1 MVLDYY
7 AYWNGGQI
15 RDLFEA
21 LVAICSGPSYTGLI
35 KSAVLAGFLAAI
47 TGALLKWQGLAA
59 KVYLFAA
66 VLFYSVM
73 LVPKVDLAIHD
84 ERSTDVYVVSS
95 VPLGVGFFSSAASRI
110 GRFLTGSFETAF
122 SLPDAERFS
131 RFGLVYPQR
140 AVTALLN
147 AGAVTP
153 EGRALSERVTA
164 DCVGPELT
172 DHPDKVNELAQS
184 GNLWA
189 TIKQEGWVNPARSTV
204 AQDGSVQSCEAA
216 VQSLEDH
223 LNNVEIDFIKKRL
236 GVLLVPEQPDPS
248 AVIARTLPHSE
259 ALLLGVSRSLED
271 SLKHSVML
279 SALPRGLESI
289 ARQAGAPLDLAVKFS
304 SASANL
310 SSEINYRTL
319 AKLAEQSLPKI
330 RNCVEFIVIAAFP
343 LMLVL
348 MIAAGSAAGVVF
360 RSFFVLLIWVQLWAP
375 LFAVAN
381 YLMITVDANPMNRL
395 IAEFGGSTLQAADL
409 IREAGSSSQAIAGSL
424 TLLIPMIAFAL
435 AKGSDMAFV
444 SMASGLMA
452 PAQGAASSAANQAG
466 SGNFNAGNVSLGN
479 TSRNSESANKSDLS
493 AGWSD
498 PYASRTQ
505 TAYGTVTRD
514 QDGTVVGMQRTAID
528 LGVSSSG
535 SLTQSRSV
543 QSASTSSVSLTQS
556 ESNALSVSSAATSSD
571 SSLRSFA
578 HSLSEGLAKR
588 SALSDVSSGGVSSSL
603 SQSVAEGSSA
613 SRSLSNSEAFSVTSG
628 IQMKAAVGEAGAE
641 GEVSKPTAEGTLLN
655 APSSVP
661 QLSAVDKTAAG
672 AGNTSSGSTSST
684 GKSGS
689 FSATLRGAADGFG
702 VGLSGETKTAQ
713 QLVDTAV
720 GSKTSATARQRAEAY
735 HSLRSASEEIAATS
749 DDVGVRQAANAFTK
763 ALDKAYRTSSDRG
776 VTLSRGQSAS
786 QTVSEGLSG
795 DDSMIVNRD
804 AAVMRRYIS
813 SSGHSAEEGL
823 RHLFHDELARENL
836 GAAVSA
842 DALDRSASG
851 QYAGTG
857 QIQQKRAELSELTVI
872 GKRTLN
878 RTKLDHSKTVN
889 QEGQKIH
896 TESDLSF
903 TRLNR
908 SREEFLRQYDKD
920 RSQRDLAAAASMEAT
935 DLEKETVDD
944 GVQRYQQKEKGVSTV
959 LKNAF
964 LGGAGYTS
972 PMDAGKIEKEN
983 DLSEKK

>member
-73 LVPKVDLAIHD
+73 LIPKVDLAIHD
-84 ERSTDVYVVSS
+84 ERSTDIYVVNN

-110 GRFLTGSFETAF
+110 GSFLTSSFETAF

-184 GNLWA
+184 GSLWA
-189 TIKQEGWVNPARSTV
+189 TIRQEGWVNPARSTV
-204 AQDGSVQSCEAA
+204 AQDGSVQNCEAA

-248 AVIARTLPHSE
+248 AVVARTLPHSE
-259 ALLLGVSRSLED
+259 ALLLGVSRSLEE

-348 MIAAGSAAGVVF
+348 MIAAGSAAAVVF

-435 AKGSDMAFV
+435 AKASDMAFV

-493 AGWSD
+493 SGWSD

-543 QSASTSSVSLTQS
+543 QSASSSSVSLTQS
-556 ESNALSVSSAATSSD
+556 ESSALSISSAATSSD

-588 SALSDVSSGGVSSSL
+588 SALSDVSAGGLSSSV

-628 IQMKAAVGEAGAE
+628 MQMKAAVGEAGAE
-641 GEVSKPTAEGTLLN
+641 GEVSKPAAEAALLN
-655 APSSVP
+655 APGSVP

-672 AGNTSSGSTSST
+672 ASNSSGSISSA
-684 GKSGS
+684 GKSRS

-720 GSKTSATARQRAEAY
+720 GSKTSATARQKAEAY

-763 ALDKAYRTSSDRG
+763 ALDKAYRTSSDRSI
-776 VTLSRGQSAS
+776 TFSRGQSTS

-795 DDSMIVNRD
+795 DNSMSVNRD

-857 QIQQKRAELSELTVI
+857 QIPQKRAELSEIAVI
-872 GKRTLN
+872 GKNALKRTEF
-878 RTKLDHSKTVN
+878 DHSRTVS

-896 TESDLSF
+896 TESNLSF
-903 TRLNR
+903 TQLNR

-920 RSQRDLAAAASMEAT
+920 RSERDLAAVASMEAT
-935 DLEKETVDD
+935 DLKKEAVDD
-944 GVQRYQQKEKGVSTV
+944 CAERYQQKEKGVSTV

-964 LGGAGYTS
+964 LGGVGYTS
-972 PMDAGKIEKEN
+972 PMNTKQTEKET
-983 DLSEKK
+983 D

>member
-21 LVAICSGPSYTGLI
+21 LVAICSGPSYTCLI

-319 AKLAEQSLPKI
+319 GKLAEQSLPKI

-498 PYASRTQ
+498 PYSSRTQ

-588 SALSDVSSGGVSSSL
+588 SALSDVSAGGVSSSV

-613 SRSLSNSEAFSVTSG
+613 SRSLSNSETFSVTSG
-628 IQMKAAVGEAGAE
+628 MQMKAAVGETGAE
-641 GEVSKPTAEGTLLN
+641 GEVSKPAAEGTLLN

-661 QLSAVDKTAAG
+661 QLYAVDKTAAG
-672 AGNTSSGSTSST
+672 AGNTSST

-749 DDVGVRQAANAFTK
+749 DDVGVRQAARAFTK

-795 DDSMIVNRD
+795 DDSMSVNRD

-823 RHLFHDELARENL
+823 RHLFHDELAREKL
-836 GAAVSA
+836 GAEVSA
-842 DALDRSASG
+842 DALDKSASG

-857 QIQQKRAELSELTVI
+857 QIQQKRAELSELAVI

-878 RTKLDHSKTVN
+878 RTELDHSKTVN

-896 TESDLSF
+896 TESDLSC

-935 DLEKETVDD
+935 DLKKETVDD
-944 GVQRYQQKEKGVSTV
+944 GVQRYQQKEKGASTV

-964 LGGAGYTS
+964 LGGTGYTS
-972 PMDAGKIEKEN
+972 PMVETKASDSN
-983 DLSEKK
+983 SPRN

>member
-395 IAEFGGSTLQAADL
+395 IAESGGSTLQAADL

-493 AGWSD
+493 ARWSD

-556 ESNALSVSSAATSSD
+556 ESNALSVS
-571 SSLRSFA
+571 
-578 HSLSEGLAKR
+578 
-588 SALSDVSSGGVSSSL
+588 
-603 SQSVAEGSSA
+603 QSVAEGSSA
-613 SRSLSNSEAFSVTSG
+613 SRSLSNSETFSVTSG
-628 IQMKAAVGEAGAE
+628 MQMKAAVGEAGAE
-641 GEVSKPTAEGTLLN
+641 GEVSKPAAEGALLN
-655 APSSVP
+655 APGSVP

-672 AGNTSSGSTSST
+672 ASNTSSGSTSST

-776 VTLSRGQSAS
+776 VTLSRGQSVS

-795 DDSMIVNRD
+795 DDSMSVNRD

-823 RHLFHDELARENL
+823 RHLFHDKLARENL

-857 QIQQKRAELSELTVI
+857 LIQQKRAELSELTVI

-896 TESDLSF
+896 TESELSF

-972 PMDAGKIEKEN
+972 PMGAGKIEKEN

>member
-84 ERSTDVYVVSS
+84 ERSTDVYVVNS

-140 AVTALLN
+140 AVTALLH

-204 AQDGSVQSCEAA
+204 APDGSVQSCEAA

-304 SASANL
+304 SASATL

-578 HSLSEGLAKR
+578 HSLSEGLAKH
-588 SALSDVSSGGVSSSL
+588 SALSDVSAGGVSSSL
-603 SQSVAEGSSA
+603 SQSVAEGTSA

-628 IQMKAAVGEAGAE
+628 MQMKAAVGETGAE
-641 GEVSKPTAEGTLLN
+641 GEVSKPAAEGTLLN

-661 QLSAVDKTAAG
+661 QLYAVDKTAAG
-672 AGNTSSGSTSST
+672 ASNTSST

-749 DDVGVRQAANAFTK
+749 DDVGVRQAASAFTK

-786 QTVSEGLSG
+786 QTVS
-795 DDSMIVNRD
+795 
-804 AAVMRRYIS
+804 
-813 SSGHSAEEGL
+813 
-823 RHLFHDELARENL
+823 
-836 GAAVSA
+836 
-842 DALDRSASG
+842 
-851 QYAGTG
+851 
-857 QIQQKRAELSELTVI
+857 
-872 GKRTLN
+872 
-878 RTKLDHSKTVN
+878 
-889 QEGQKIH
+889 
-896 TESDLSF
+896 
-903 TRLNR
+903 
-908 SREEFLRQYDKD
+908 
-920 RSQRDLAAAASMEAT
+920 
-935 DLEKETVDD
+935 
-944 GVQRYQQKEKGVSTV
+944 
-959 LKNAF
+959 
-964 LGGAGYTS
+964 
-972 PMDAGKIEKEN
+972 
-983 DLSEKK
+983 

>member
-84 ERSTDVYVVSS
+84 ERSTDVYVVNS

-204 AQDGSVQSCEAA
+204 APDGSVQSCEAA

-304 SASANL
+304 SASATL

-578 HSLSEGLAKR
+578 HSLSEGLAKH
-588 SALSDVSSGGVSSSL
+588 SALSDVSAGGVSSSL
-603 SQSVAEGSSA
+603 SQSVAEGTSA

-628 IQMKAAVGEAGAE
+628 MQMKAAVGETGAE
-641 GEVSKPTAEGTLLN
+641 GEVSKPAAEGTLLN

-661 QLSAVDKTAAG
+661 QLYAVDKTAAG
-672 AGNTSSGSTSST
+672 ASNTSST

-749 DDVGVRQAANAFTK
+749 DDVGVRQAASAFTK

-795 DDSMIVNRD
+795 DDSMSVNRD

-836 GAAVSA
+836 GASVSA
-842 DALDRSASG
+842 DALDKSASG

-857 QIQQKRAELSELTVI
+857 QIQQKRDAPSELAVI
-872 GKRTLN
+872 GKKTLK
-878 RTKLDHSKTVN
+878 RAELDHSKTIN
-889 QEGQKIH
+889 QEEQKIH

-935 DLEKETVDD
+935 DLKKEAVEDSA
-944 GVQRYQQKEKGVSTV
+944 QQYQQNEKGVSTV

-964 LGGAGYTS
+964 LGGASYTS
-972 PMDAGKIEKEN
+972 PMDTGKTEKEN

>member
-84 ERSTDVYVVSS
+84 ERSTDVYVVNS

-204 AQDGSVQSCEAA
+204 APDGSVQSCEAA

-304 SASANL
+304 SASATL

-578 HSLSEGLAKR
+578 HSLSEGLAKH
-588 SALSDVSSGGVSSSL
+588 SALSDVSAGGVSSSL
-603 SQSVAEGSSA
+603 SQSVAEGTSA

-628 IQMKAAVGEAGAE
+628 MQMKAAVGETGAE
-641 GEVSKPTAEGTLLN
+641 GEVSKPAAEGTLLN

-661 QLSAVDKTAAG
+661 QLYAVDKTAAG
-672 AGNTSSGSTSST
+672 ASNTSST

-749 DDVGVRQAANAFTK
+749 DDVGVRQAASAFTK

-795 DDSMIVNRD
+795 DDSMSVNRD

-836 GAAVSA
+836 GASVSA
-842 DALDRSASG
+842 DALDKSASG

-857 QIQQKRAELSELTVI
+857 QIQQKRDAPSELAVI
-872 GKRTLN
+872 GKKTLK
-878 RTKLDHSKTVN
+878 RAELDHSKTIN
-889 QEGQKIH
+889 QEEQKIH

-935 DLEKETVDD
+935 DLKKEAVEDSA
-944 GVQRYQQKEKGVSTV
+944 QQYQQNEKGVSTV

-964 LGGAGYTS
+964 LGGASYTS
-972 PMDAGKIEKEN
+972 PMDKRKMI
-983 DLSEKK
+983 

>member
-73 LVPKVDLAIHD
+73 LIPKVDLAIHD
-84 ERSTDVYVVSS
+84 ERSTDIYVVNN

-110 GRFLTGSFETAF
+110 GNFLTSSFETAF

-164 DCVGPELT
+164 DCVGPELA

-184 GNLWA
+184 GSLWA
-189 TIKQEGWVNPARSTV
+189 TIRQEGWVNPARSTV

-248 AVIARTLPHSE
+248 AVVARTLPHSE
-259 ALLLGVSRSLED
+259 ALLLGVSRSLEE

-289 ARQAGAPLDLAVKFS
+289 ARQAGAPLDLAVKYS

-348 MIAAGSAAGVVF
+348 MIATGSAATVVF

-435 AKGSDMAFV
+435 AKASDMAFV

-543 QSASTSSVSLTQS
+543 QSASSSSVSLTQS

-588 SALSDVSSGGVSSSL
+588 SALSDVSAAGLSSSV

-613 SRSLSNSEAFSVTSG
+613 SRSVSNSEAFSVTSG
-628 IQMKAAVGEAGAE
+628 MQMKAAVGEAGAE
-641 GEVSKPTAEGTLLN
+641 GEVSKPVAEASLLN
-655 APSSVP
+655 APRSVP

-672 AGNTSSGSTSST
+672 ASNSSGSSSSA

-689 FSATLRGAADGFG
+689 FSATLRSAADRFG

-720 GSKTSATARQRAEAY
+720 GSKTSATARQKAEAY

-763 ALDKAYRTSSDRG
+763 ALDKAYQTSSDCG
-776 VTLSRGQSAS
+776 VTLSRGQSTS

-795 DDSMIVNRD
+795 DDSMSVNRD

-823 RHLFHDELARENL
+823 RHLFYDELARENL

-842 DALDRSASG
+842 DSLDKSASG

-857 QIQQKRAELSELTVI
+857 QIQQKRTQLSELAVI
-872 GKRTLN
+872 GKSALKRTEF
-878 RTKLDHSKTVN
+878 DHSRTVN
-889 QEGQKIH
+889 QEGKKIH
-896 TESDLSF
+896 TESNLTF
-903 TRLNR
+903 TQLNR

-920 RSQRDLAAAASMEAT
+920 RSERDLAAVASMEAT
-935 DLEKETVDD
+935 DLKKEAVDD
-944 GVQRYQQKEKGVSTV
+944 SAEQYRQKEKGVSTV

-972 PMDAGKIEKEN
+972 PMW
-983 DLSEKK
+983 EKKASGSNAPRN

>member
-84 ERSTDVYVVSS
+84 ERSTDVYVVNS

-204 AQDGSVQSCEAA
+204 APDGSVQSCEAA

-304 SASANL
+304 SASATL

-578 HSLSEGLAKR
+578 HSLSEGLAKH
-588 SALSDVSSGGVSSSL
+588 SALSDVSAGGVSSSL
-603 SQSVAEGSSA
+603 SQSVAEGTSA

-628 IQMKAAVGEAGAE
+628 MQMKAAVGETGAE
-641 GEVSKPTAEGTLLN
+641 GEVSKPAAEGTLLN

-661 QLSAVDKTAAG
+661 QLYAVDKTAAG
-672 AGNTSSGSTSST
+672 ASNTSST

-749 DDVGVRQAANAFTK
+749 DDVGVRQAASAFTK

-795 DDSMIVNRD
+795 DDSMSVNRD

-836 GAAVSA
+836 GASVSA
-842 DALDRSASG
+842 DALDKSASG

-857 QIQQKRAELSELTVI
+857 QIQQKRDAPSELAVI
-872 GKRTLN
+872 GKKTLK
-878 RTKLDHSKTVN
+878 RAELDHSKTIN
-889 QEGQKIH
+889 QEEQKIH

-935 DLEKETVDD
+935 DLKKEAVEDSA
-944 GVQRYQQKEKGVSTV
+944 QQ
-959 LKNAF
+959 
-964 LGGAGYTS
+964 Y
-972 PMDAGKIEKEN
+972 
-983 DLSEKK
+983 